1 MWSIGLSV
9 NFIKSTIDESIDQV
23 KDIFRIIR
31 FLNIYN
37 SCGKRRM
44 ATRTKKVLHNARSRS
59 QTKLV

>member
-37 SCGKRRM
+37 CGEKRRKS
-44 ATRTKKVLHNARSRS
+44 TRTKKVLHNARS
-59 QTKLV
+59 